1 MTTIKDFIIKFNLK
15 NIELFEFNID
25 EVLSLK
31 HNFLLTSL
39 GVLPGESAYEILEA
53 KVFLTLYFKDLTN
66 QPKNILPVKKE
77 IILIP
82 SLLTCID
89 DKFIFNFTSVST
101 GLNISK
107 KDLNK
112 FLNESEE
119 KLKRWSVLLL
129 EGKITKEEFEWLVKS
144 QKDILLLTSL
154 KEAGISKIK
163 LSNFKNQVI
172 STIIKTVLTSII

>member
-1 MTTIKDFIIKFNLK
+1 M
-15 NIELFEFNID
+15 NID
-25 EVLSLK
+25 EILKQIKNELTQLFADNFKNLS
-31 HNFLLTSL
+31 N
-39 GVLPGESAYEILEA
+39 E
-53 KVFLTLYFKDLTN
+53 
-66 QPKNILPVKKE
+66 
-77 IILIP
+77 
-82 SLLTCID
+82 
-89 DKFIFNFTSVST
+89 
-101 GLNISK
+101 SK

-112 FLNESEE
+112 FLSESEE

-144 QKDILLLTSL
+144 QKDILFLTSL

>member
-1 MTTIKDFIIKFNLK
+1 M
-15 NIELFEFNID
+15 NID
-25 EVLSLK
+25 EILKQIKSELTQLFENNFKNLS
-31 HNFLLTSL
+31 N
-39 GVLPGESAYEILEA
+39 E
-53 KVFLTLYFKDLTN
+53 
-66 QPKNILPVKKE
+66 
-77 IILIP
+77 
-82 SLLTCID
+82 
-89 DKFIFNFTSVST
+89 
-101 GLNISK
+101 SK

-112 FLNESEE
+112 FLSESEE

-172 STIIKTVLTSII
+172 STIIKTVLTSVI

>member
-112 FLNESEE
+112 FLKESSILISGRPSDNFPKEYYQQ
-119 KLKRWSVLLL
+119 KGHSIVLNYIGYDWIVNNYIYNNSESSEL
-129 EGKITKEEFEWLVKS
+129 
-144 QKDILLLTSL
+144 
-154 KEAGISKIK
+154 
-163 LSNFKNQVI
+163 
-172 STIIKTVLTSII
+172 

>member
-31 HNFLLTSL
+31 HNFLLASL

-112 FLNESEE
+112 FLKESSILISGRPSDNFPKEYYQQ
-119 KLKRWSVLLL
+119 KGHSIVLNYIGYDWIVNNYIYTNSESSEL
-129 EGKITKEEFEWLVKS
+129 
-144 QKDILLLTSL
+144 
-154 KEAGISKIK
+154 
-163 LSNFKNQVI
+163 
-172 STIIKTVLTSII
+172 

>member
-31 HNFLLTSL
+31 HNFLLASL

-107 KDLNK
+107 KELNK
-112 FLNESEE
+112 FLKESSILISGRPSDNFPKEYYQQ
-119 KLKRWSVLLL
+119 KGHSIVLNYIGYDWIVNNYIYNNSESSEL
-129 EGKITKEEFEWLVKS
+129 
-144 QKDILLLTSL
+144 
-154 KEAGISKIK
+154 
-163 LSNFKNQVI
+163 
-172 STIIKTVLTSII
+172 